1 MNPQD
6 KHILAGY
13 RKKCKISNLIGTEK
27 TLLIFDYI
35 IIIIVVVVVVVIIVI
50 ETRDTLTVIEIACRY
65 ETNTTKSLEYKET
78 RYKKI
83 KSELLTPQS
92 NFQLIFLEV
101 TSLCF
106 VTKPI
111 KTFRNFLKFININV
125 FN

>member
-1 MNPQD
+1 M
-6 KHILAGY
+6 
-13 RKKCKISNLIGTEK
+13 IGTEK

-35 IIIIVVVVVVVIIVI
+35 INIIIVVVVVVIIAI
-50 ETRDTLTVIEIACRY
+50 ETTDTLTVIELACRY
-65 ETNTTKSLEYKET
+65 ETNTKKSLEYKET